1 MTLIFLDGSRDGEPD
16 VEFDLYTPVTVSWP
30 AYARSLGRPE
40 SVVLGGAGGYLELKF
55 GAESGQ
61 LLELVLVS
69 SNASALSEALAPEAF
84 GAEEDAPIAIR
95 HEASASPGA
104 ADQKLDLAPL
114 AYLDALEIRLDER
127 TPLRIVRGRR
137 VSFGV
142 LADDRIA
149 SVYVKCSESER
160 ELFLEAS
167 NP

>member
-1 MTLIFLDGSRDGEPD
+1 MQIGQEAGQHDPLGAQNVDEGRD
-16 VEFDLYTPVTVSWP
+16 
-30 AYARSLGRPE
+30 
-40 SVVLGGAGGYLELKF
+40 AGGQVR
-55 GAESGQ
+55 GRGSHRVGG
-61 LLELVLVS
+61 VCV
-69 SNASALSEALAPEAF
+69 
-84 GAEEDAPIAIR
+84 
-95 HEASASPGA
+95 A